1 MLIDVHRSDDM
12 GNVYTLKEPLYYREL
27 TVPVGFRS
35 DGASVPRFFW
45 RLVFPPGDVQAMRA
59 AFLHDF
65 IYRTHPGGNVPLRNV
80 AAAGADAPT
89 RLDREPRRDNGA
101 ARNTEADVRWTRKK
115 ADDLFYDVLVAD
127 GVPKWRARLA
137 WAGVRIGGAAAWNA
151 GGKHDDV

>member
-65 IYRTHPGGNVPLRNV
+65 IYRTHP
-80 AAAGADAPT
+80 AG
-89 RLDREPRRDNGA
+89 
-101 ARNTEADVRWTRKK
+101 WTRAK

-127 GVPKWRARLA
+127 GVPKWRAWMA
-137 WAGVRIGGAAAWNA
+137 WAGVRLGGGSAWNA
-151 GGKHDDV
+151 GGKTEETEGTE